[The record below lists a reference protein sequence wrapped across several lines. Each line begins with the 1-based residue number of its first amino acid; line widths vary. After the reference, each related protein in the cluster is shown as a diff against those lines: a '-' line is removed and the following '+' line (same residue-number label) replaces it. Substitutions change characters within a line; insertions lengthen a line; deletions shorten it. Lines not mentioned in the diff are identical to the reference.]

1 MSDFRTLS
9 ADYSVAPQISFE
21 DVVEAKA
28 TGFAMI
34 VNNRPDGEEP
44 DAPQGDDIA
53 GAAAAEG
60 LAYAAIPIGHAGFS
74 HAQIDALDNQW
85 KAERE
90 AADKPLIAATLSS
103 PLSVYLAR
111 IQGKSLGLYAE
122 IFVMDQNGLNVG
134 QSSVTSD
141 FWQGD
146 EDKFQKTFDVADD
159 AMFVDA
165 AEWDDEAKI
174 WRNQVSFTL
183 LDASKKKIGAVTME
197 INLTELE
204 RRLLAAS

>member
-1 MSDFRTLS
+1 MHHFRMTLASALVAMSFMPANAETPQPDVNKLISPALIEEMRGIIGAEIVQVSVDAQNKRLS
-9 ADYSVAPQISFE
+9 N
-21 DVVEAKA
+21 
-28 TGFAMI
+28 M
-34 VNNRPDGEEP
+34 
-44 DAPQGDDIA
+44 
-53 GAAAAEG
+53 
-60 LAYAAIPIGHAGFS
+60 
-74 HAQIDALDNQW
+74 AQDKIDALDNQW

-90 AADKPLIAATLSS
+90 ATDKPLIAATLSS

-146 EDKFQKTFDVADD
+146 EDKFQKTFAVADD

-165 AEWDDEAKI
+165 PEWDDEAKI

-183 LDASKKKIGAVTME
+183 LDASKKKIGAVTVE

>member
-1 MSDFRTLS
+1 MHHFRMTLASALVAMSFMPANAETPQPDVNKLISPALIEEMRGIIGAEIVQVSVDAQNKRLS
-9 ADYSVAPQISFE
+9 NMAQE
-21 DVVEAKA
+21 
-28 TGFAMI
+28 
-34 VNNRPDGEEP
+34 
-44 DAPQGDDIA
+44 
-53 GAAAAEG
+53 
-60 LAYAAIPIGHAGFS
+60 
-74 HAQIDALDNQW
+74 QIDALDNQW

-134 QSSVTSD
+134 QSTVTSD

-183 LDASKKKIGAVTME
+183 LDAAKKKIGAVTVE

>member
-1 MSDFRTLS
+1 MRFLTTALTSTFLAMSLATAYAEPPKPDVSKLVS
-9 ADYSVAPQISFE
+9 PDLMKQIQEIIGAEIVSVS
-21 DVVEAKA
+21 VEAQNARLTDLTQEK
-28 TGFAMI
+28 
-34 VNNRPDGEEP
+34 
-44 DAPQGDDIA
+44 
-53 GAAAAEG
+53 
-60 LAYAAIPIGHAGFS
+60 
-74 HAQIDALDNQW
+74 IDTLDNQW

-134 QSSVTSD
+134 QSSITSD

-146 EDKFQKTFDVADD
+146 EDKFQKTFDVSED
-159 AMFVDA
+159 AIFVDE
-165 AEWDDEAKI
+165 AEWDDESKI

-183 LDASKKKIGAVTME
+183 LDSAKKKIGAVTVE
-197 INLTELE
+197 LNLTELE
-204 RRLLAAS
+204 RRALTAS

>member
-1 MSDFRTLS
+1 MLFKREML
-9 ADYSVAPQISFE
+9 ASVFLAASLLTAQAEPPAP
-21 DVVEAKA
+21 DVKKLITPELVQEMRDMIGVEIVKVSIEAQNKQLGDIDQAK
-28 TGFAMI
+28 
-34 VNNRPDGEEP
+34 
-44 DAPQGDDIA
+44 
-53 GAAAAEG
+53 
-60 LAYAAIPIGHAGFS
+60 
-74 HAQIDALDNQW
+74 IDQLDNQW

-111 IQGKSLGLYAE
+111 LQGKSLGLYAE

-146 EDKFQKTFDVADD
+146 EGKFQKTYDVSETALFIDD
-159 AMFVDA
+159 

-174 WRNQVSFTL
+174 WRNQVSFTVT
-183 LDASKKKIGAVTME
+183 DAANAKIGAVTVE
-197 INLTELE
+197 LNLTELE
-204 RRLLAAS
+204 RRSQSGA

>member
-1 MSDFRTLS
+1 MHRYRMTLASAFVAMSFMSAQAEPPQPDVNKLISPALIEEMRAFIGAEIVQVSVDAQNKRLS
-9 ADYSVAPQISFE
+9 DMAQE
-21 DVVEAKA
+21 
-28 TGFAMI
+28 
-34 VNNRPDGEEP
+34 
-44 DAPQGDDIA
+44 
-53 GAAAAEG
+53 
-60 LAYAAIPIGHAGFS
+60 
-74 HAQIDALDNQW
+74 QIDALDNQW

-90 AADKPLIAATLSS
+90 AADKPLIAATLSN

-159 AMFVDA
+159 AMFVDE

-183 LDASKKKIGAVTME
+183 LDASKKKIGAVTVE

-204 RRLLAAS
+204 RRVLAAS

>member
-1 MSDFRTLS
+1 MLFKRAMLASAFLAASALS
-9 ADYSVAPQISFE
+9 AHAEPPAPDVKKLITPELVQEMREMIGVEIVKVSVAAQNQQIGNI
-21 DVVEAKA
+21 DQAK
-28 TGFAMI
+28 
-34 VNNRPDGEEP
+34 
-44 DAPQGDDIA
+44 
-53 GAAAAEG
+53 
-60 LAYAAIPIGHAGFS
+60 
-74 HAQIDALDNQW
+74 IDELDNQW

-111 IQGKSLGLYAE
+111 LQGKSLGLYAE
-122 IFVMDQNGLNVG
+122 IFVMDKNGLNVG

-146 EDKFQKTFDVADD
+146 EGKFQNTYDVSETALFIDE
-159 AMFVDA
+159 

-174 WRNQVSFTL
+174 WRNQVSFTVTD
-183 LDASKKKIGAVTME
+183 DANAKIGAVTVE

-204 RRLLAAS
+204 RRSLSGA

>member
-1 MSDFRTLS
+1 MHHFRMTLASALVAMSFMPANAETPQPDVNKLISPALIEEMRGIIG
-9 ADYSVAPQISFE
+9 AEIVQVSV
-21 DVVEAKA
+21 
-28 TGFAMI
+28 
-34 VNNRPDGEEP
+34 
-44 DAPQGDDIA
+44 DAQNKRLTNMA
-53 GAAAAEG
+53 QE
-60 LAYAAIPIGHAGFS
+60 
-74 HAQIDALDNQW
+74 QIDALDNQW

-90 AADKPLIAATLSS
+90 ATDKPLIAATLSS

-146 EDKFQKTFDVADD
+146 EDKFQKTFNVADD

-183 LDASKKKIGAVTME
+183 LDASKKKIGAVTVE